1 MMKAFVFAALLAV
14 TLAFVPID
22 HQSFVKNLTGKAL
35 VDYVNSAQSLFI
47 TEHVDVSEEFMKS
60 RVMNIKY
67 ASPPPSDKIRATEV
81 NTVLAIIPETFDARI
96 KWPKCKSIK
105 LIRNQANC
113 GSCWAFGA
121 GEVISDR
128 ICIATKGARQ
138 PIISPMDMVDCCG
151 EYCDYGCDGGYSIQA
166 LTIRWWVSDGVVTGG
181 DYQGD
186 GCKPYQF
193 CNSAGCPDAVTP
205 ECALSCQSKYN
216 TEYAK
221 DKNFAYYVGMTVGA
235 IQTEIMTNGPVEAS
249 FKVYEDFY
257 KYKSGVYKYTAGK
270 MLGGH
275 AIKIIGWG
283 TENGTAYWLIANSWG
298 TKWGE
303 NGFFKIRRGV
313 NECGIERNVVA
324 GKAKLDTL

>member
-1 MMKAFVFAALLAV
+1 MMKVCVLPVLLAV
-14 TLAFVPID
+14 THAFVPID
-22 HQSFVKNLTGKAL
+22 LKSETLTGKAL
-35 VDYVNSAQSLFI
+35 VDYVNSVQSDFI
-47 TEHVDVSEEFMKS
+47 TEHVDASEEFMKS
-60 RVMNIKY
+60 RVMNVKY
-67 ASPPPSDKIRATEV
+67 ASPPPSDDIRATKV
-81 NTVLAIIPETFDARI
+81 NTVLAPNPETFDART
-96 KWPKCKSIK
+96 KWTKCKSIN
-105 LIRNQANC
+105 LIRDQANC

-121 GEVISDR
+121 AEIISDR
-128 ICIATKGARQ
+128 ICIVTNGARQ

-151 EYCDYGCDGGYSIQA
+151 AHCGYGCDGGYSIRA
-166 LTIRWWVSDGVVTGG
+166 LQWWVSDGVVTGG

-186 GCKPYQF
+186 GCKPYPF
-193 CNSAGCPDAVTP
+193 CSTAGCPDAVTS

-216 TEYAK
+216 KEYAK
-221 DKNFAYYVGMTVGA
+221 DKNFGSYAYYVGTTIHA

-298 TKWGE
+298 TNWGE
-303 NGFFKIRRGV
+303 KGFFKIRRGV
-313 NECGIERNVVA
+313 NECGIEGNVVA
-324 GKAKLDTL
+324 GLADVDTL

>member
-14 TLAFVPID
+14 TLAFVRID
-22 HQSFVKNLTGKAL
+22 HQSFVETLTGKAL

-60 RVMNIKY
+60 RVMNVKY
-67 ASPPPSDKIRATEV
+67 ASPPPSDEIRATEV
-81 NTVLAIIPETFDARI
+81 NTVLATIPETFDART

-121 GEVISDR
+121 AEVISDR

-138 PIISPMDMVDCCG
+138 PIISPMDM
-151 EYCDYGCDGGYSIQA
+151 A
-166 LTIRWWVSDGVVTGG
+166 LRWWVFDGVVTGG

-221 DKNFAYYVGMTVGA
+221 DKNFGTSAYYVGMTVSA
-235 IQTEIMTNGPVEAS
+235 IQTDIMTNGPVEAS

-257 KYKSGVYKYTAGK
+257 KYKSGVYKYIAGK

-313 NECGIERNVVA
+313 NECGIENNVVA
-324 GKAKLDTL
+324 GKADVDTL